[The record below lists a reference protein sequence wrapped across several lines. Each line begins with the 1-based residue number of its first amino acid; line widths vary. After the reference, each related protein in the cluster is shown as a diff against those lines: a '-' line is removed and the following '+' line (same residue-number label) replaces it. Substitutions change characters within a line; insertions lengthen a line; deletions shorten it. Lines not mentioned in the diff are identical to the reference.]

1 MTRRPIT
8 LLLALGAL
16 VLTCISSCSSCKK
29 DPPKPPVEITDPKTY
44 EEAIKAIEDGTLKDE
59 EAAHK
64 LIELINKMRAGEHEK
79 FIKIAEVLVNAKYQ
93 MKTKLYLIE
102 AAIRSELV
110 LVKKFDLL
118 EVVVK
123 DLTST
128 PKEKLALLEKATPL
142 LSTQVKNHHFLSSEG
157 KRLVMRLIT
166 AIDAQLDK
174 LRDKGTPAEV
184 AFTEILKRLSEIK
197 RLLENDPMEYVDLGL
212 SVKWSTRY
220 LGAVNPEDYG
230 DYYAWG
236 ETEPRTNS
244 FEMSTYKLAKPQ
256 VNDPLNYG
264 FTKYC
269 FSSWLSFDGSID
281 NKDVLDPEDDAARAK
296 LGAPFRIPT
305 NEEIWELIDNCIWME
320 ETINGIV
327 CLRAT
332 SKINH
337 KSIILS
343 KNGRLERTKLML
355 RGAASIF
362 WTNRLSEFTD
372 TGSKTRYVPVFFY
385 DKPKPLMHSDL
396 RFIGLNVRAVHP

>member
-1 MTRRPIT
+1 
-8 LLLALGAL
+8 
-16 VLTCISSCSSCKK
+16 
-29 DPPKPPVEITDPKTY
+29 
-44 EEAIKAIEDGTLKDE
+44 
-59 EAAHK
+59 
-64 LIELINKMRAGEHEK
+64 
-79 FIKIAEVLVNAKYQ
+79 VLVNAKYQ

-102 AAIRSELV
+102 AAIKSELV

-269 FSSWLSFDGSID
+269 FSSWLSFNGSVD

-343 KNGRLERTKLML
+343 KNGRLERSKLML